1 MEARIRSVLLV
12 RLDELG
18 VLEVLLGEAGGHLG
32 DDGAG
37 DGEAGEEGPAALPLP
52 PEEHRPRIEAAEKH
66 PRSRSPPRRPR
77 CGWGVKWFFRSFC
90 LSRSEGGEADGG
102 GGGYRIAFRVRQGPP
117 PHGDG
122 SPASPPRGP
131 DFSGPGVVHMSR
143 MN

>member
-66 PRSRSPPRRPR
+66 PRSPPLPPPPRRPR
-77 CGWGVKWFFRSFC
+77 CGWGVKRSFRFF
-90 LSRSEGGEADGG
+90 LDPKGEEADG
-102 GGGYRIAFRVRQGPP
+102 GGGYRIAFRVRQGAP

-122 SPASPPRGP
+122 PRLSSTWAR
-131 DFSGPGVVHMSR
+131 F
-143 MN
+143 